1 MPPTPGRSISTLG
14 APSGPAAVIE
24 ANFFVGFATIAI
36 TATWRSVLRPW
47 RGSSEARRL
56 ARSPMVPCAAKREA
70 ICLAASAAMSGSGIF
85 TPTRRRLTTRLARPH
100 VGLATSFQEGRQ
112 VPVPSWGVRG
122 AGAAALCLAG
132 PTSVMAFFFNFPSDR
147 PRAESRG
154 EPRDKTR
161 RNHKTASMHRIFR
174 RKRQR
179 QRREKNGEMRHN
191 GHTNTSNATR
201 GLRDLF
207 HGGFSRGANAGKRG
221 VAACPRAQA
230 RSTCRAL
237 SHRRRRVCAGSAAVS
252 PPAGRG
258 A

>member
-1 MPPTPGRSISTLG
+1 MSASQRAFRKDGRYQCHLG
-14 APSGPAAVIE
+14 
-24 ANFFVGFATIAI
+24 
-36 TATWRSVLRPW
+36 
-47 RGSSEARRL
+47 
-56 ARSPMVPCAAKREA
+56 
-70 ICLAASAAMSGSGIF
+70 GSGEQG
-85 TPTRRRLTTRLARPH
+85 PP
-100 VGLATSFQEGRQ
+100 
-112 VPVPSWGVRG
+112 PSAWQDPLVLWR
-122 AGAAALCLAG
+122 
-132 PTSVMAFFFNFPSDR
+132 FFFNSPSDR